1 MHVLRAL
8 FATALL
14 GSSCAAWALQ
24 SRDPLPAVVLANGQG
39 EQVALQ
45 SLRGRVL
52 LVDFWASWCVPC
64 RQSFPFLNRLHARYE
79 AQGLSVIG
87 INVGDAPA
95 DATKFLKQVP
105 SDFQILFD
113 LDGITP
119 TQFGVVVMPTSYL
132 ISRDGKISSVHRGFK
147 NSHQETLERAVREAL
162 AEPGNAQ

>member
-64 RQSFPFLNRLHARYE
+64 RQSFPFLNSLHQRYQS
-79 AQGLSVIG
+79 QGLLVIG
-87 INVGDAPA
+87 INVGDEPA
-95 DATKFLKQVP
+95 DAAKFLKSLP
-105 SDFQILFD
+105 TDFEILFD
-113 LDGITP
+113 VDGATP
-119 TQFGVVVMPTSYL
+119 KQFGLEVMPTSYL
-132 ISRDGKISSVHRGFK
+132 IDRQGKISSVHKGFK
-147 NSHQETLERAVREAL
+147 NSDQQALERAVRAAL
-162 AEPGNAQ
+162 AEPNDVQ